1 MRRLAIFLIVGLLCG
16 GATRVVKARMS
27 AEPTIHYAIAMVLE
41 EQVVHAK
48 AEESMCR
55 ALAEHLSFGQ
65 PFVADFEG
73 KQKPATFL
81 YCVLVRDGIITDY
94 VRGKDDQPRIQTRQR
109 QRSIDFA

>member
-1 MRRLAIFLIVGLLCG
+1 MVLVAALACG
-16 GATRVVKARMS
+16 AATRAVVARVS
-27 AEPTIHYAIAMVLE
+27 TPTIHYAIAMVLE

-73 KQKPATFL
+73 EQMPATFL
-81 YCVLVRDGIITDY
+81 YCVIVQDGIITDY
-94 VRGKDDQPRIQTRQR
+94 VRGKDDQPRIQTRR
-109 QRSIDFA
+109 QRIIDFA